1 MTEKSAGAKPSE
13 PEEKSSGKSD
23 NKITGVQPE
32 KVSDVPKGAR

>member
-1 MTEKSAGAKPSE
+1 MTEKAAG
-13 PEEKSSGKSD
+13 EKSSGKSD